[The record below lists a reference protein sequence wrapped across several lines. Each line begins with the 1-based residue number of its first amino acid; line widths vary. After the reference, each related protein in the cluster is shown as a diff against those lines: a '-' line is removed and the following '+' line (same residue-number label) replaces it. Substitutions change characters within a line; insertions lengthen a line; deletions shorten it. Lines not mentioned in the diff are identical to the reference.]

1 MSDQIHR
8 PLQQLLLGLFILVQL
23 FAPLVHAHAG
33 GQAESPGLHLHI
45 PSGERLA
52 SSLADLRASNPA
64 PGLEVGL
71 SNSHRKP
78 DQARLQTEQPAVAS
92 RAIVPAGTGDLSPPC
107 LVQAMHLPAAEPFPF
122 CVIRAPPRSS

>member
-1 MSDQIHR
+1 MSDQNHR

-33 GQAESPGLHLHI
+33 GQAESPGLHMHI
-45 PSGERLA
+45 PSGERMA
-52 SSLADLRASNPA
+52 SPLADLRAVNPV

-78 DQARLQTEQPAVAS
+78 DQTRVQMEQPAVAS
-92 RAIVPAGTGDLSPPC
+92 GTSITADRDDLPLPYLVRAVHQPI
-107 LVQAMHLPAAEPFPF
+107 AEPLP
-122 CVIRAPPRSS
+122 CCAIRAPPRSR